1 MVHLYEDENRAQC
14 IHLLEYVDQEELD
27 EVVELVD
34 DDVPVELVDMLD
46 NDVYQLEDNELPL
59 EVDNNLVELDKD
71 HLMWPEEYD
80 VDILHYDAVVQDNN
94 EEE

>member
-1 MVHLYEDENRAQC
+1 
-14 IHLLEYVDQEELD
+14 LD

-59 EVDNNLVELDKD
+59 EVDNNF
-71 HLMWPEEYD
+71 
-80 VDILHYDAVVQDNN
+80 
-94 EEE
+94 

>member
-1 MVHLYEDENRAQC
+1 MRDE
-14 IHLLEYVDQEELD
+14 LT
-27 EVVELVD
+27 
-34 DDVPVELVDMLD
+34 
-46 NDVYQLEDNELPL
+46 
-59 EVDNNLVELDKD
+59 VELDKD

>member
-1 MVHLYEDENRAQC
+1 MMYTSWRITNSHWRWIIISKKNEKNNFCVLIMRDE
-14 IHLLEYVDQEELD
+14 LT
-27 EVVELVD
+27 
-34 DDVPVELVDMLD
+34 
-46 NDVYQLEDNELPL
+46 
-59 EVDNNLVELDKD
+59 VELDKD